1 MEYLIAL
8 RGEME
13 PKFVKTAKKQ
23 SKITMCFNA
32 CSFEILRKK
41 RFTFKLDV
49 LAHVHMNFKSKNKT

>member
-49 LAHVHMNFKSKNKT
+49 LAHVHMEF